1 MLQAVKLKG
10 HFNIYSHISI
20 NAGYLFLVTPTP
32 YFGHPANTVA
42 VRTCRCHD
50 GFPAA
55 LSSSFL
61 LQATP
66 TSRSG
71 PLRLTN
77 SSSLTLTSKSLLLIT
92 ILSRTMPATPRTPSR
107 SSANLDTRPLAT
119 EPYESVNPCMA
130 CIRQFTNDKDTT
142 RFCSA
147 PPEIPC
153 V

>member
-92 ILSRTMPATPRTPSR
+92 HSVAHHARNAQNP
-107 SSANLDTRPLAT
+107 
-119 EPYESVNPCMA
+119 ESVQRQSGYAPA
-130 CIRQFTNDKDTT
+130 SHRAIRVCQSLYGLYPAVHK
-142 RFCSA
+142 
-147 PPEIPC
+147 
-153 V
+153 